1 MIIDVKDLK
10 KRYKKQPILK
20 GIDIQIN
27 TPQIVALVGPKG
39 SGKTT
44 LLNCLTNLLVFDE
57 GSVSI
62 LDKKHTDP
70 SLFYEVS
77 YLQSN
82 GLLYGNLTAY
92 DHLKFICQMQQL
104 AFSRINEVA
113 ERVGITSYL
122 KKRVQN
128 YSPSMKQHLLLAMS
142 IINMPK
148 LLLLDEPFKG
158 LDRSSATHILNILLE
173 LYKEGTTII
182 FAADNLYEIDK
193 LSHAIYLLKDGVLF
207 KESLDELFINQYDVT
222 VSNFEKAKGILQEQS
237 LAVELTE
244 HNTFSFDEKEIS
256 FQTFIDL
263 LNKNDVQIEKV
274 ENAKVGAKKR
284 YIEYFERELSL

>member
-20 GIDIQIN
+20 GIDIQID

-44 LLNCLTNLLVFDE
+44 LLNCLTNLLVFEE

-82 GLLYGNLTAY
+82 GMLYENLTAY
-92 DHLKFICQMQQL
+92 DHLKFICQMQKL
-104 AFSRINEVA
+104 PFSRINEVA
-113 ERVGITSYL
+113 NKVGVTSYL
-122 KKRVQN
+122 KKRVQS
-128 YSPSMKQHLLLAMS
+128 YSPSMKQYLLLAMS
-142 IINMPK
+142 IINKPK
-148 LLLLDEPFKG
+148 LLLLDEPFNG
-158 LDRSSATHILNILLE
+158 LDRSSVSHILNILIE

-182 FAADNLYEIDK
+182 ISSDNLYEIEQ
-193 LSHAIYLLKDGVLF
+193 LTHSIYFIKDGVLL
-207 KESLDELFINQYDVT
+207 KESLEDLSLNQYDVT

-237 LAVELTE
+237 LAFELTE
-244 HNTFSFDEKEIS
+244 HNTFSFDENEVP

-263 LNKNDVQIEKV
+263 LNKNGVQIYKV
-274 ENAKVGAKKR
+274 ENAKIGAKRR
-284 YIEYFERELSL
+284 YIELFESELSL